1 VIGTWGPWTRLG
13 NLPWAELPASA
24 LGRFET
30 LQQLWGEAEGVREG
44 VRERMLGQEGDGHG
58 EWRRRRG
65 RRGRR
70 GGGGEAG
77 ASSEQLSHFVEDGLH
92 GLLIESPELDLG
104 NRVASKVSHKLLF
117 FFTGSKSLALWG
129 FPNPDVCGQ
138 WAVEMGTHPRGTE
151 SESGGREAL
160 GMKKTRGA
168 KGKTSGPQ
176 MRWLGEWPGGF
187 SRFTLHVSTL
197 PRFTV
202 TSPST

>member
-1 VIGTWGPWTRLG
+1 MGKTVRSIGVTEFLNRTRMQRWPCFESTIRLREIRSTEGVIGTWGPWTRLG

-58 EWRRRRG
+58 EWRRRR
-65 RRGRR
+65 RGRR
-70 GGGGEAG
+70 GGGEAG

-117 FFTGSKSLALWG
+117 FLRDL
-129 FPNPDVCGQ
+129 N
-138 WAVEMGTHPRGTE
+138 
-151 SESGGREAL
+151 L
-160 GMKKTRGA
+160 
-168 KGKTSGPQ
+168 
-176 MRWLGEWPGGF
+176 
-187 SRFTLHVSTL
+187 
-197 PRFTV
+197 
-202 TSPST
+202 